1 AGWASAVSLFLYREV
16 VRLTSIGRLRD
27 EGAVRSG
34 LVAARKE
41 EEPGCHAITVDRLPP
56 PVPPP
61 STSED
66 RRRGRAPAVRPCAS
80 SAAPLGAGASL
91 EEVDRGPTDVEA
103 DPGLIG
109 CALHALF
116 R

>member
-1 AGWASAVSLFLYREV
+1 ASAVSLFLYLEF

-27 EGAVRSG
+27 ECAVRSG

-41 EEPGCHAITVDRLPP
+41 DEPVCHAITVDRLPQ

-66 RRRGRAPAVRPCAS
+66 RRGGRAPAVRPGVS
-80 SAAPLGAGASL
+80 SAAPLRAGASL
-91 EEVDRGPTDVEA
+91 AELGRGPTDEETH
-103 DPGLIG
+103 PGRNG
-109 CALHALF
+109 
-116 R
+116 